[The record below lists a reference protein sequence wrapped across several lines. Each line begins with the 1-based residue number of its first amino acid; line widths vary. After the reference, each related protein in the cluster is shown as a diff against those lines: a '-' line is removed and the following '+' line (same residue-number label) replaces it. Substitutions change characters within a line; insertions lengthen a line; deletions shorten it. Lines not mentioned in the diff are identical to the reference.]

1 MKSCLQCEKKTIQCE
16 QYEIG
21 LSEAKSLNEVI
32 EQSKVTAFDEAVQD
46 SIESAIQN
54 LNNKQKL
61 EFTAHRIS
69 VLNLPA
75 SQQFCSEK
83 LKQNM

>member
-1 MKSCLQCEKKTIQCE
+1 MQCE

-54 LNNKQKL
+54 LNNNQKL